1 MEVGFDNGKGYGRL
15 GEYPMVV
22 LWLHGVVG
30 RDDVGYL

>member
-1 MEVGFDNGKGYGRL
+1 MEVEFDYRQGYEQL

-22 LWLHGVVG
+22 FWMHGVVG

>member
-1 MEVGFDNGKGYGRL
+1 MEVGFDDGQGYKKF

-22 LWLHGVVG
+22 FWLHGVVG